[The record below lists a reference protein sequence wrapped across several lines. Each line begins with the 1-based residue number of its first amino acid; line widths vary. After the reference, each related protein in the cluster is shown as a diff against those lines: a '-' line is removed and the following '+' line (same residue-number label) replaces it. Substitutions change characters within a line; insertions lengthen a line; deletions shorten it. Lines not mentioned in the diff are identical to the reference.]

1 MYVLVKK
8 RYEKA
13 YFTVEAALILP
24 LVMLFTVMM
33 IFLAIYSYDR
43 CVMEHSAYEAA
54 LRGAHSHFRAAEEA
68 GAAAGA
74 AAEKLVGGKLFAI
87 HDFCYDVAVDAKSV
101 TVTYHCVVNM
111 PFITWLCE
119 YVSGVDLALDISGS
133 AGRLYPART
142 IRDCRI
148 LNGLI
153 AE

>member
-1 MYVLVKK
+1 MHVLVKG
-8 RYEKA
+8 RCEEA

-33 IFLAIYSYDR
+33 IFLAFYSYDR

-54 LRGAHSHFRAAEEA
+54 MRGADSRFGTAKEAE
-68 GAAAGA
+68 AAACA
-74 AAEKLVGGKLFAI
+74 AAEKLVGEKLFAM
-87 HDFCYDVAVDAKSV
+87 HDFRYDVAVDAGSV

-111 PFITWLCE
+111 PFITWLGE
-119 YVSGVDLALDISGS
+119 YVPGIDTALDVSGS